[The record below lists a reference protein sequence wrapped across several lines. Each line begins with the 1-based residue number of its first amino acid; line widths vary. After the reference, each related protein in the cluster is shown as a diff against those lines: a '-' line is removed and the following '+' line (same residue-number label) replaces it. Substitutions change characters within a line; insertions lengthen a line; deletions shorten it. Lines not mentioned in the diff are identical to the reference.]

1 MPSLRGLGTA
11 ALLLLQSGL
20 PVLANIPIQPDSIDS
35 LRSAGM
41 TIANPMMKFYEQNQ
55 TEGIPGKLTDTWYIA
70 GSMMMTWIQYWHSS
84 GESKYNDEVQYDLMF
99 QAGENYDYF
108 SANYSQWLGNDDQM
122 FWGLAAI
129 TASETGFPEV
139 SGKPTWTSLAR
150 AVFQMQV
157 DRWDTKACGGGLTW
171 QIWPYQAGYTM
182 KNAISNGGLFELS
195 ARLARFTKNET
206 YAEWATKIWDWS
218 ASTPL
223 LNTKTWYI
231 ADSTSNE
238 NNCKDAGQ
246 LQWTYN
252 YGTYLAG
259 AAFMYNYTNGNDQW
273 LERVNGLLDSTIS
286 KFYPKKFGGNVM
298 SEVSCE
304 GPMTCDRNQLGFKGY
319 LSMWMA
325 MTAIL
330 VPSTAEKITPL
341 LMGNSEHLSKQCS
354 GESDNLCGV
363 RWYQDTWDGIQGL
376 EVQMAALGGITANM
390 MVLNEA
396 QIKTIDT
403 NPNADEHHI
412 DTNEGQSPDTL
423 APIQTGDRAGA
434 WILTVLLILGIPG
447 TVGWLIKTAY
457 RCIRLQLACVGSGQ
471 RRYKFKEERIAS
483 RATKPTPAQQ
493 LAARNSPERIPSNDA
508 LEMAGSLIALLKV
521 QDVRYDLS
529 YYGLF
534 FSQIPKYVG
543 TSRALD
549 ASIGALVAVFPVLYT
564 TEVSRDAL
572 VQYGNALKTLRA
584 TLQDP
589 TESRT
594 VGTMCAIYLI
604 MVCEGWISTPDDPH
618 VGHGIAMMHMLNS
631 MVVQPN
637 IGSFERDLMYTLA
650 IPVIIHST
658 FTPTISLSPWLET
671 LTTRFEP
678 PNRVVLDDGAP
689 FSTLNLRSLSR
700 LPAFVTH
707 PQDHYIE
714 ILSTYERMRADFR
727 RIEACLRA
735 LAADPSSVR
744 VFSRFQAA
752 YCMLLSMAFVLNRV
766 LRAFNPR
773 NKALVE
779 QATGI
784 FDAVM
789 RIAREAAPMKPVG
802 ACFVP
807 PCLFCLWLCATDK
820 GQLDEVQRL
829 LAEYRPLYPVAKME
843 AWAGPLRGG
852 FERRLDRATTL
863 LHPAG
868 YPTTTPPAF
877 SVTVNKTTKPNVL
890 VYRGMPHTSPPI
902 GDARF
907 HSFSST
913 TDVALRGEAV
923 RMKQSK
929 LSGSFTVETGRWGSF
944 KWHLNQMTASSLE
957 MRDSEGRVIAV
968 VRGIAGGERRLE
980 VLVPCQERFVELVVV
995 TGMVGMVVTKEV
1007 LRAGVEGV
1015 VDAVGSVAGV

>member
-1 MPSLRGLGTA
+1 
-11 ALLLLQSGL
+11 
-20 PVLANIPIQPDSIDS
+20 
-35 LRSAGM
+35 M

-447 TVGWLIKTAY
+447 TVGWLIKTA
-457 RCIRLQLACVGSGQ
+457 
-471 RRYKFKEERIAS
+471 
-483 RATKPTPAQQ
+483 
-493 LAARNSPERIPSNDA
+493 
-508 LEMAGSLIALLKV
+508 
-521 QDVRYDLS
+521 
-529 YYGLF
+529 
-534 FSQIPKYVG
+534 
-543 TSRALD
+543 
-549 ASIGALVAVFPVLYT
+549 
-564 TEVSRDAL
+564 
-572 VQYGNALKTLRA
+572 
-584 TLQDP
+584 
-589 TESRT
+589 
-594 VGTMCAIYLI
+594 
-604 MVCEGWISTPDDPH
+604 
-618 VGHGIAMMHMLNS
+618 
-631 MVVQPN
+631 
-637 IGSFERDLMYTLA
+637 
-650 IPVIIHST
+650 
-658 FTPTISLSPWLET
+658 
-671 LTTRFEP
+671 
-678 PNRVVLDDGAP
+678 
-689 FSTLNLRSLSR
+689 
-700 LPAFVTH
+700 
-707 PQDHYIE
+707 
-714 ILSTYERMRADFR
+714 
-727 RIEACLRA
+727 
-735 LAADPSSVR
+735 
-744 VFSRFQAA
+744 
-752 YCMLLSMAFVLNRV
+752 
-766 LRAFNPR
+766 
-773 NKALVE
+773 
-779 QATGI
+779 
-784 FDAVM
+784 
-789 RIAREAAPMKPVG
+789 
-802 ACFVP
+802 
-807 PCLFCLWLCATDK
+807 
-820 GQLDEVQRL
+820 
-829 LAEYRPLYPVAKME
+829 
-843 AWAGPLRGG
+843 
-852 FERRLDRATTL
+852 
-863 LHPAG
+863 
-868 YPTTTPPAF
+868 
-877 SVTVNKTTKPNVL
+877 
-890 VYRGMPHTSPPI
+890 
-902 GDARF
+902 
-907 HSFSST
+907 
-913 TDVALRGEAV
+913 
-923 RMKQSK
+923 
-929 LSGSFTVETGRWGSF
+929 
-944 KWHLNQMTASSLE
+944 
-957 MRDSEGRVIAV
+957 
-968 VRGIAGGERRLE
+968 
-980 VLVPCQERFVELVVV
+980 
-995 TGMVGMVVTKEV
+995 
-1007 LRAGVEGV
+1007 
-1015 VDAVGSVAGV
+1015 